1 MSAYEVRIP
10 DLGEAKGV
18 TVVEVLVAVGAAV
31 KVDDPLVTLETE
43 KASMDVPAPVAGV
56 IDSILVKKGDGVTA
70 GTPIATLTVADAGQ
84 PAGAAR
90 SAGAPRPDGDAQLAQ
105 AAQPAGSAPAATPDA
120 RPAAPAGRAASAQA
134 GAPPARST

>member
-31 KVDDPLVTLETE
+31 KKDDPLVTLETE

-56 IDSILVKKGDGVTA
+56 IESILVK
-70 GTPIATLTVADAGQ
+70 
-84 PAGAAR
+84 
-90 SAGAPRPDGDAQLAQ
+90 
-105 AAQPAGSAPAATPDA
+105 
-120 RPAAPAGRAASAQA
+120 
-134 GAPPARST
+134 